1 MHYVNIAVLG
11 ENFEERVCKKL
22 SNFQE
27 SLKRQST
34 QKKKKMVANF
44 FLHNTSKHDK
54 KQHDHLGGY
63 QYKKEY
69 QL

>member
-1 MHYVNIAVLG
+1 MQYVNIAVLG

-34 QKKKKMVANF
+34 QKKKKNGRK
-44 FLHNTSKHDK
+44 FLFA
-54 KQHDHLGGY
+54 QY
-63 QYKKEY
+63 Q
-69 QL
+69 QT